1 VLLDVLGWIGGLLV
15 ACGYALVSARRL
27 AADAATFQVLNVV
40 GALLL
45 GVSCAVSGALPS
57 AFLNAVWLV
66 VGLRSLLA
74 WRTRSRGDRSRPPT
88 RADFSTIA

>member
-1 VLLDVLGWIGGLLV
+1 VHGRGRGRHAAV
-15 ACGYALVSARRL
+15 LVSARRL
-27 AADAATFQVLNVV
+27 AADAATFQVVNVV

-45 GVSCAVSGALPS
+45 GASCAVSGALPS
-57 AFLNAVWLV
+57 AFLNAVWLG

-74 WRTRSRGDRSRPPT
+74 WRRRRRGDRSRPSS